1 MTTVIIMGG
10 DSSMLREAK
19 KKALK
24 EKIFLQ
30 SMRLFVE
37 KGFDYV
43 TIEEITRSCGIAKG
57 TFYNY
62 FPQKE
67 SILLYLGSSQM
78 EFIQQNI
85 SKYDHLEIKER
96 IFKLFDDLTSR
107 YLEHPELIRVF
118 LSEMIRSS
126 GLMKEEQKTID
137 HFRSV
142 LMKLIDEAKQSNQI
156 VGNPSSEHVT
166 SVLMAIYFYSLV
178 NWSIANSDKK
188 ALKSMIR
195 NQLEIIWK
203 GVHS

>member
-1 MTTVIIMGG
+1 
-10 DSSMLREAK
+10 MLREAK

-37 KGFDYV
+37 KGFDHV
-43 TIEEITRSCGIAKG
+43 TIEEITQSCGIAKG

-85 SKYDHLEIKER
+85 SKYAHLEIKER
-96 IFKLFDDLTSR
+96 VFQLFDDLTSR
-107 YLEHPELIRVF
+107 YLDHPELIKVF

-142 LMKLIDEAKQSNQI
+142 LMKMIDEAKQSKQI

-178 NWSIANSDKK
+178 NWSIVNSDKK
-188 ALKSMIR
+188 ELKSMVR
-195 NQLEIIWK
+195 NQLEMVWK
-203 GVHS
+203 GIHS